1 MSLNLAL
8 VITGSAAGAKAA
20 VEETNAAV
28 RTIGVTATQS
38 AGAQI
43 AANDQAIAAS
53 RRVTEALT
61 GQEAAQRR
69 QGAAAAAS
77 LASVANSSRLTSN
90 QLLRLSQQG
99 NDAITM
105 FALGVPAMQIFA
117 SQAGQVYDALE
128 SGPKG
133 LRGSLTAIRASLA
146 ATAASFVGFV
156 GPLGLMAIGVAAVGA
171 AYVAYEAVT
180 REKTKSMDDLL
191 KAHKASIEA
200 LRDVWGQ
207 AADAKSRYGR
217 ESIGSAAFG
226 VESSITELTKRLRE
240 ANAPTTFGKG
250 AISAAILGAVEDNR
264 DLVGMSGREFRGT
277 SLFKSLQ
284 IDFEALQAA
293 TIKGE
298 PDVLRVIRNLEGIGQ
313 ASDNAGIKAIV
324 TDAVAALQP
333 FRDLA
338 TAIEDA
344 RRKLDAL
351 SKDVGTRGLP
361 GFLLSQGTTNRQ
373 DAGNLALFQ
382 SQQAVGRA
390 RSQAAFDAEIQALR
404 ARSPEERAA
413 AARSQASSTY
423 NDSESAADRRQRIEL
438 AGTRAL
444 ITAQRQLD
452 EAQKDRARSL
462 DQTLAAQQLD
472 ISLIGRTAGE
482 AARLR
487 MEFELTSQ
495 VREEAARNNVA
506 VDEAEIQR
514 IQEKAAQYGRLAEAS
529 ALANLARDL
538 QFERDQLGRSPIEA
552 TVADRLKG
560 AGLAVDLNSEAA
572 AVIRMNEL
580 LKQQKQIWEDIRD
593 TGVDAIGD
601 IVDSATNGFTDID
614 DVLKSAAD
622 DVLKQLTQLAIKNPL
637 ANAVYDKGLP
647 TLDSI
652 GGLPGFLSSLLGGQA
667 PEMAGGQSVG
677 AMTVSA
683 GTVVINGGLGGTAG
697 DLLSKLGIDKPGAA
711 SDIIRMPLP
720 DVGAASATSQSGVGA
735 QIWNFFAGKGL
746 QSHQIA
752 GIMGNLTAESGLN
765 PNAVNPNGGATG
777 LPQWLGSRL
786 TGLLSDNGG
795 KVPGVSGQL
804 DYIWKELQGSE
815 GGVLKRLLASTDVR
829 SATGAF
835 AGFERAEGWSQANP
849 ENIALWQK
857 RLSAS
862 QDALAKFQG
871 TATAATRDLGTFGGG
886 LGQLG
891 NALSQFP
898 AAPAGGGGGGLFSW
912 LGALFG
918 GGASLSPNA
927 WAAIQSGGGGLYD
940 VGGATGG
947 SDPRKVAGLV
957 HEQEYVMDAPV
968 VRALGVPFLDN
979 LRRAAKSGR
988 GYAEGGYAMPGGGS
1002 SGSSSMGGWSS
1013 QSAQPARIE
1022 RHYHDY
1028 AGVSV
1033 REEESDDGKGG
1044 RREDIIIEEKL
1055 TAAANRRGSSFNKTL
1070 ASRGARQPVKR
1081 R

>member
-8 VITGSAAGAKAA
+8 VISGNAAGAKAA
-20 VEETNAAV
+20 AEETTAAV
-28 RTIGVTATQS
+28 RQIGVSASQS
-38 AGAQI
+38 AAVLA
-43 AANDQAIAAS
+43 AANDEAVATS

-61 GQEAAQRR
+61 GQDAALRAR
-69 QGAAAAAS
+69 GTAAAAS
-77 LASVANSSRLTSN
+77 LNSVAGAARLTSS
-90 QLLRLSQQG
+90 QLLNLSRQG
-99 NDAITM
+99 NDVVTM

-117 SQAGQVYDALE
+117 SQAGQVYDVLE

-146 ATAASFVGFV
+146 AAAASFVGFV
-156 GPLGLMAIGVAAVGA
+156 GPLGLMALGVAGVGA
-171 AYVAYEAVT
+171 AFVAYDVLT
-180 REKTKSMDDLL
+180 REKTKSTDDLL
-191 KAHKASIEA
+191 KAHKAAIEA

-226 VESSITELTKRLRE
+226 VESSITDLTKRLRE

-250 AISAAILGAVEDNR
+250 AISEAILGAVEDNR
-264 DLVGMSGREFRGT
+264 DLVGMNVWEFRGT
-277 SLFKSLQ
+277 SLFKALQ
-284 IDFEALQAA
+284 MDFEALQAA

-313 ASDNAGIKAIV
+313 ASNNAGIKAIV

-373 DAGNLALFQ
+373 DAGNLALFE
-382 SQQAVGRA
+382 SQQAVAGA

-444 ITAQRQLD
+444 ITAQNALD
-452 EAQKDRARSL
+452 EAQKERFRSL
-462 DQTLAAQQLD
+462 DQTIAAQQLD

-482 AARLR
+482 TARLR
-487 MEFELTSQ
+487 MEFELISQ
-495 VREEAARNNVA
+495 VRAEAARNNVA

-514 IQEKAAQYGRLAEAS
+514 IREKAAEYGRVAEA
-529 ALANLARDL
+529 AARANLSRDL

-552 TVADRLKG
+552 TVADRLKS
-560 AGLAVDLNSEAA
+560 AGLEVDLNSEAA
-572 AVIRMNEL
+572 AAIRVNEL
-580 LKQQKQIWEDIRD
+580 LKQQREIWEDIRD
-593 TGVDAIGD
+593 TGVDAIGS
-601 IVDSATNGFTDID
+601 IVDSALGGFSDIED
-614 DVLKSAAD
+614 LGKSLTSD
-622 DVLKQLTQLAIKNPL
+622 LLKQFTELAIKNPL
-637 ANAVYDKGLP
+637 ANALYDKGLP
-647 TLDSI
+647 TLDGI
-652 GGLPGFLSSLLGGQA
+652 GGIGGFIKTLLGGGA
-667 PEMAGGQSVG
+667 PEAAGGQALATADITAGVVNVNG
-677 AMTVSA
+677 AL
-683 GTVVINGGLGGTAG
+683 GLGGSEGGPLGAITR
-697 DLLSKLGIDKPGAA
+697 LLPGANDNSA
-711 SDIIRMPLP
+711 A
-720 DVGAASATSQSGVGA
+720 GAAQTSAGGVGG
-735 QIWNFFAGKGL
+735 QIWNYFAGKGL
-746 QSHQIA
+746 KGHQIA
-752 GIMGNLTAESGLN
+752 GILGNLTAESGLN

-795 KVPGVSGQL
+795 KVPGVGGQL

-815 GGVLKRLLASTDVR
+815 NGVLKRLLASTDVR

-862 QDALAKFQG
+862 QDALARFQG
-871 TATAATRDLGTFGGG
+871 TASAATRDLGTFGGG

-898 AAPAGGGGGGLFSW
+898 TAPVGGGGGLFSW

-927 WAAIQSGGGGLYD
+927 WAAIQAGGGGLYD
-940 VGGATGG
+940 VGGPTGG

-979 LRRAAKSGR
+979 LRRTAKSGR
-988 GYAEGGYAMPGGGS
+988 GYYEGGFAMPGGGS
-1002 SGSSSMGGWSS
+1002 SGSSSSGGWSS
-1013 QSAQPARIE
+1013 QQSQPTRIE
-1022 RHYHDY
+1022 RHYHNY

-1055 TAAANRRGSSFNKTL
+1055 TAAANRPGSSFNKTL
-1070 ASRGARQPVKR
+1070 SGRGARQPVKR

>member
-8 VITGSAAGAKAA
+8 VISGNAAGAKVAA
-20 VEETNAAV
+20 EETTTAV
-28 RTIGVTATQS
+28 RQIGVTASQS
-38 AGAQI
+38 AAVLA
-43 AANDQAIAAS
+43 AANDEAVATS

-61 GQEAAQRR
+61 GQDAALRAR
-69 QGAAAAAS
+69 GTAAAAS
-77 LASVANSSRLTSN
+77 LNSVAGAARLTSS
-90 QLLRLSQQG
+90 QLLNLSRQG
-99 NDAITM
+99 NDVVTM
-105 FALGVPAMQIFA
+105 FALGAPAMQIFA
-117 SQAGQVYDALE
+117 SQAGQVYDVLE

-146 ATAASFVGFV
+146 AAAASFVGFV
-156 GPLGLMAIGVAAVGA
+156 GPLGLMALGVAGVGA
-171 AYVAYEAVT
+171 AFVAYDAVT
-180 REKTKSMDDLL
+180 REKTKSTDDLL

-226 VESSITELTKRLRE
+226 VESSITDLTKRLRE

-250 AISAAILGAVEDNR
+250 AISEAILGAVEDNR
-264 DLVGMSGREFRGT
+264 DLVGMSVWEFRGT
-277 SLFKSLQ
+277 SLFKALQ
-284 IDFEALQAA
+284 MDFEALQAA

-382 SQQAVGRA
+382 SQQDVGRS
-390 RSQAAFDAEIQALR
+390 RSQATFDAEIQALR
-404 ARSPEERAA
+404 ARSPQERAA
-413 AARSQASSTY
+413 AARSQASSSY

-444 ITAQRQLD
+444 ITAQHTLD
-452 EAQKDRARSL
+452 EAQKERFRSL
-462 DQTLAAQQLD
+462 DQTIAAQQLD
-472 ISLIGRTAGE
+472 ISLIGKTAGE
-482 AARLR
+482 TARLR
-487 MEFELTSQ
+487 MEFELSSQ
-495 VREEAARNNVA
+495 VRDEAARNNVA

-514 IQEKAAQYGRLAEAS
+514 IREKAAEYGRVAEA
-529 ALANLARDL
+529 AARANLGRDL

-552 TVADRLKG
+552 TVADRLKS
-560 AGLAVDLNSEAA
+560 AGLEVDLSSEAA
-572 AVIRMNEL
+572 AAIRVNEL
-580 LKQQKQIWEDIRD
+580 LKQQKEIWEDIRD
-593 TGVDAIGD
+593 TGVDAIGS
-601 IVDSATNGFTDID
+601 IVDSALGGFSDIED
-614 DVLKSAAD
+614 LGKSLTSD
-622 DVLKQLTQLAIKNPL
+622 LLKQFTELAIKNPL
-637 ANAVYDKGLP
+637 ANALYDKGLP
-647 TLDSI
+647 TLDGI
-652 GGLPGFLSSLLGGQA
+652 GGIGGFIKTLLGGGA
-667 PEMAGGQSVG
+667 PEATGGQ
-677 AMTVSA
+677 ALATA
-683 GTVVINGGLGGTAG
+683 DITAG
-697 DLLSKLGIDKPGAA
+697 VVNVNGA
-711 SDIIRMPLP
+711 L
-720 DVGAASATSQSGVGA
+720 GVGA
-735 QIWNFFAGKGL
+735 GAG
-746 QSHQIA
+746 
-752 GIMGNLTAESGLN
+752 
-765 PNAVNPNGGATG
+765 GG
-777 LPQWLGSRL
+777 PLGAITR
-786 TGLLSDNGG
+786 LLSGANDNSASGG
-795 KVPGVSGQL
+795 NAFLDLIGKAEGTDKGRGYNETLGYGAFTGGDRNLVSMTLNEIGDLQRQMLANPANNFNSSALGRYQITGRTLNGLRDQL
-804 DYIWKELQGSE
+804 GLSGNELFDEKMQD
-815 GGVLKRLLASTDVR
+815 RLAMQLASRRGADVGGLR
-829 SATGAF
+829 NEWEGLRNVDSDKILEAYRNSG
-835 AGFERAEGWSQANP
+835 RAVAQLGT
-849 ENIALWQK
+849 
-857 RLSAS
+857 
-862 QDALAKFQG
+862 
-871 TATAATRDLGTFGGG
+871 TATDATQNLSSFGNG
-886 LGQLG
+886 LGQFG
-891 NALSQFP
+891 TMLSKFP
-898 AAPAGGGGGGLFSW
+898 AAPAGGGLSGFSSIW
-912 LGALFG
+912 SMLRGFFM
-918 GGASLSPNA
+918 SP
-927 WAAIQSGGGGLYD
+927 AATMNIMNGTAGLYD

-947 SDPRKVAGLV
+947 NDPRKVAGLV

-988 GYAEGGYAMPGGGS
+988 GYYEGGYAMPGGGS
-1002 SGSSSMGGWSS
+1002 SGSSWMGGSS
-1013 QSAQPARIE
+1013 QQSHPTRIE
-1022 RHYHDY
+1022 RHYHNY